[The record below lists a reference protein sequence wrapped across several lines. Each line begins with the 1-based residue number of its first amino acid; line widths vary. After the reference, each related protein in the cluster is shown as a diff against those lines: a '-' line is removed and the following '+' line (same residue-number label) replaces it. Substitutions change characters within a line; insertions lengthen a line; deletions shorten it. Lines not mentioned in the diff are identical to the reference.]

1 MNEYKHLFI
10 CIVCR
15 FICLYTVILVYGAKY
30 VFLSIQLHNIL
41 IDQFFL
47 QYFLTILKFSNFN
60 SLQYIIRLYLKHS
73 FYIKKI
79 KKEIETSKKVIFEFI
94 ESLVP
99 TFVIDLKR
107 TGGCKMRRSRPL
119 YLSYFHNTICLL
131 LIGCILIFS

>member
-15 FICLYTVILVYGAKY
+15 SICFYTVILVYGAKY

-107 TGGCKMRRSRPL
+107 RVSVKGKDHVPFI
-119 YLSYFHNTICLL
+119 FHIFINTICLL